1 MRCVFVGKDKMGQA
15 GSPQG
20 SSSVFSCPTGKRSRK
35 KKKKKGRRNGRSSNR
50 LGEEGSRWSTQS
62 GVVLLE
68 KVASALGWGLK
79 VVMCGVEFWRRQ
91 GPPGRGKPTYLELPE
106 VPVPV
111 LGSRTSLAC
120 RRKFLGPRVRAT
132 AELEQDGWSVCRK
145 QRSLPPGARNE
156 VSVGNDHKQKK
167 GGRDNDG
174 SNEKRESFA
183 CMPIIEIDAGRASDR
198 GKRLEGEK
206 SECQRTW
213 TWEEE
218 SKMRSTGPQ
227 AAAADV

>member
-1 MRCVFVGKDKMGQA
+1 VRCVFVGKDKMGQA

-20 SSSVFSCPTGKRSRK
+20 SSSVFSCPTGKRSR

-167 GGRDNDG
+167 VD
-174 SNEKRESFA
+174 
-183 CMPIIEIDAGRASDR
+183 EIMMDPTRSERASR
-198 GKRLEGEK
+198 VCR
-206 SECQRTW
+206 
-213 TWEEE
+213 
-218 SKMRSTGPQ
+218 
-227 AAAADV
+227 